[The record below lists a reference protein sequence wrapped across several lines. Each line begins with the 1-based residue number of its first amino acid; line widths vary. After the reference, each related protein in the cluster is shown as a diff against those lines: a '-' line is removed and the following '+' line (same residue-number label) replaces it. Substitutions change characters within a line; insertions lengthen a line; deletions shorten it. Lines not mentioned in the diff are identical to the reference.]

1 MNLDPRISKWSAIVV
16 LLLVFVIVYFLF
28 FHWFFVAHAGL
39 NEDIDALNES
49 RQKFINEAAKTPQ
62 LTSLLQEV
70 RNKVGSNNEFL
81 LADSNNLGNAEITS
95 MFKNIVN
102 LQGAEQAECQII
114 SQSPTQDREPVQFEK
129 IILRVRMRCQF
140 EVMVQ
145 ILDAIEMNTPSLFI
159 DDLRLESRTQNRYR
173 KNTSETPAPE
183 NLEVSFN
190 LYAFLKNPVEKK
202 DEK

>member
-1 MNLDPRISKWSAIVV
+1 
-16 LLLVFVIVYFLF
+16 
-28 FHWFFVAHAGL
+28 
-39 NEDIDALNES
+39 
-49 RQKFINEAAKTPQ
+49 
-62 LTSLLQEV
+62 
-70 RNKVGSNNEFL
+70 
-81 LADSNNLGNAEITS
+81 
-95 MFKNIVN
+95 
-102 LQGAEQAECQII
+102 
-114 SQSPTQDREPVQFEK
+114 
-129 IILRVRMRCQF
+129 MRCQF